1 MYTYLEAW
9 HSPLYFQASKAVST
23 LQRQSSFSATH
34 GSPRAQ
40 VRARGPLCHHR
51 SRDPPAALPRQ
62 LASSGPHLPLA
73 PREPQ
78 RVGRAAGGSTPSP
91 LALAPTLP
99 VPPEATG
106 RGRSPALKNFPLYG
120 SVHTDPSPLSLSP
133 PPADST
139 PTYGADRG
147 APATPSRAGRSG
159 PTRLRSLCAGRHP
172 PSNCGAQGRGVS
184 GATGRSGRAGRAAS
198 GAVPW
203 RPPPRP
209 GVGVG
214 QPPGRAIRSGVQMR
228 QRFLLQ
234 NPEDAPRKALRKH
247 LHYFSLNAV
256 IAGSPVLSKSSR
268 ARRTKPT

>member
-159 PTRLRSLCAGRHP
+159 LTRLRSLCAGRHP

-184 GATGRSGRAGRAAS
+184 GATGRSGIAGRAAS
-198 GAVPW
+198 GAVPR
-203 RPPPRP
+203 RPPRGKPRP
-209 GVGVG
+209 RRLAREWVWG
-214 QPPGRAIRSGVQMR
+214 
-228 QRFLLQ
+228 
-234 NPEDAPRKALRKH
+234 
-247 LHYFSLNAV
+247 SLPAE
-256 IAGSPVLSKSSR
+256 P
-268 ARRTKPT
+268 